1 MIRARLDKE
10 GERGFPPSS
19 RTLTWKFLSLL
30 GLFMAWLWVVG
41 WILFPVALLVLYIRT
56 NDQRLVTIP
65 TSALAVSP
73 TRCTSEDVHLTA
85 AKLLKSPISIVDQI
99 PPKTGR
105 RYIVVGG
112 AGFLGGWIV
121 MQLLERG
128 EDPRRIRVL
137 DIRAPV
143 RHDLTTRGKDVGFM
157 QTDIS
162 DAAAVDAA
170 FAAPWPDQKES
181 DHAPQITVFHTAA
194 NIRFYEKSEM
204 LLPNSAKVNVSG
216 TQNVINAARGIGATA
231 LVYTSSGSVS
241 VRSTRFLL
249 WPWETEPASFVQA
262 INEDEAIIPRR
273 HCDFFSNYAVTKIDA
288 ERRVRAADRT
298 TSRDGVLRTGCIR
311 PGNGVF
317 GPGGDMLCG
326 AYLVRGVNPTWM
338 NSVVQNFVYVENA
351 AVAHLLYEQRLID
364 GGQNNPDIGGQAFVI
379 ADPGPP
385 PTYGDVYC
393 VLSTLTDGETTFP
406 VLSPTLML
414 FISYLI
420 SCYYLSR
427 SWLIGAGYAI
437 ANKLPTLTSD
447 IVNLQPSLFN
457 LVNVHLIFDDSRA
470 RLPPEKGG
478 LGYKGAWTTFEG
490 LHKTVAEHKLGVLR
504 SEQRS
509 NVAGIGLSFGF
520 GAGKAQKGQK
530 GVGNGLFR
538 AQKGVGDVSD
548 KISEKIGVDPVQVL
562 AST

>member
-1 MIRARLDKE
+1 
-10 GERGFPPSS
+10 
-19 RTLTWKFLSLL
+19 
-30 GLFMAWLWVVG
+30 MAFFWIVG
-41 WILFPVALLVLYIRT
+41 SILFLIALLALFIRS
-56 NDQRLVTIP
+56 NDRRLTKIP
-65 TSALAVSP
+65 ASALLVSP
-73 TRCTSEDVHLTA
+73 TRCTSKDVHLTA
-85 AKLLKSPISIVDQI
+85 AKLLQTPISITDQI

-128 EDPRRIRVL
+128 EDPRLIRVL

-143 RHDLTTRGKDVGFM
+143 RHDLTTRGKYVHFM
-157 QTDIS
+157 QVDVS
-162 DAAAVDAA
+162 DEAAVNAA
-170 FAAPWPDQKES
+170 FNAPWPDQKES
-181 DHAPQITVFHTAA
+181 GPLPPITVFHTAA
-194 NIRFYEKSEM
+194 NIRFYEKSEL
-204 LLPNSAKVNVSG
+204 LLPNSAKVNVMG
-216 TQNVINAARGIGATA
+216 TQNVINAARAIGATVM
-231 LVYTSSGSVS
+231 VYTSSGSVS

-249 WPWETEPASFVQA
+249 WPWETEPSFFVQA
-262 INEDEAIIPRR
+262 INEDEAIIPKR
-273 HCDFFSNYAVTKIDA
+273 HSDFFSNYAVTKIDA

-351 AVAHLLYEQRLID
+351 AVAHLLYEQRLIE
-364 GGQNNPDIGGQAFVI
+364 GSNGSKNPDIGGQAFVI

-385 PTYGDVYC
+385 PTYGDVYL
-393 VLSTLTDGETTFP
+393 VLSTLSEGATTFP

-414 FISYLI
+414 LISYLI
-420 SCYYLSR
+420 ACYYLSR
-427 SWLIGAGYAI
+427 AWLIDAGCSI
-437 ANKLPTLTSD
+437 AKKLPPLTSD

-490 LHKTVAEHKLGVLR
+490 LHRTVAEHKLGALR
-504 SEQRS
+504 SSQRS
-509 NVAGIGLSFGF
+509 DFAGISFGF
-520 GAGKAQKGQK
+520 GLVKAQK
-530 GVGNGLFR
+530 GVGN
-538 AQKGVGDVSD
+538 VGT
-548 KISEKIGVDPVQVL
+548 KIAAEIGVDPVQVL